1 MSIQAHTDRPVCPK
15 IRRQSKPRLLG
26 LLGGVFFA
34 AASLYAQMTVDQ
46 AVGRFDQLVRNYN
59 LISFG
64 NASFTNYG
72 DTEGPLAVGGNLHLD
87 GGSVGNSPAKYGV
100 TSDPTLYVAG
110 QLTLNNFTHLNS
122 GYASTPGLGGGYTWD
137 ATQRRLTGG
146 GGTLSTSNSN
156 NPLAS
161 ADPRA
166 NPAPANWSWSS
177 LQSDLIAVSSVLAA
191 APATGTIQISG
202 QTLQFVAPAG
212 QTSGV
217 VVFTLDM
224 ANFSG
229 NLYDA
234 NGNKSFDQNNERVS
248 NVQINVPEGVAYVVN
263 VINANGTTIFGGSG
277 INFNAGTNNDQLL
290 WNIVP
295 DNDSA
300 TADSVRL
307 GGGASFYGSVLAP
320 LVDLG
325 NSGNVAING
334 QVVASS
340 FTQSNA
346 ELHYLG
352 FDSPVVFSP
361 VPEPGTWGLGAI
373 LVVGGAIAFQH
384 HRARRTA
391 GRQPEQSST

>member
-1 MSIQAHTDRPVCPK
+1 MSIQTQITRPVCPTP
-15 IRRQSKPRLLG
+15 RRRFDVRLLG
-26 LLGGVFFA
+26 GLLCV
-34 AASLYAQMTVDQ
+34 AASLPAQILVDQ
-46 AVGRFDQLVRNYN
+46 AVAQFDQLVRNYN

-64 NASFTNYG
+64 NASFTNFG
-72 DTEGPLAVGGNLHLD
+72 DTEGPLAVGGNLYLD
-87 GGSVGNSPAKYGV
+87 GGSVGNSPAKYGL
-100 TSDPTLYVAG
+100 TSDPTLYVSG

-122 GYASTPGLGGGYTWD
+122 GYASTPGLDGGYAWD

-146 GGTLSTSNSN
+146 GGTLSTSNSSH
-156 NPLAS
+156 PLAS
-161 ADPRA
+161 TDPRS

-202 QTLQFVAPAG
+202 QNLQFVTPEG

-224 ANFSG
+224 ADFSG

-234 NGNKSFDQNNERVS
+234 NGSGTFDPNNERVS
-248 NVQINVPEGVAYVVN
+248 NVQINVPEGVAYVIN
-263 VINANGTTIFGGSG
+263 VVNANGTTLFGGGG

-290 WNIVP
+290 WNILP
-295 DNDSA
+295 DDNPA
-300 TADSVRL
+300 TADAVRL

-334 QVVASS
+334 QVVAAT

-346 ELHYLG
+346 ELHYIG

-361 VPEPGTWGLGAI
+361 VPEPSTWGVGAI
-373 LVVGGAIAFQH
+373 LVVGGAVALQH
-384 HRARRTA
+384 RRARRQRTPQA
-391 GRQPEQSST
+391 RS